1 MKLPE
6 IGVKRPVATAMLF
19 VAIILL
25 GLVAMKMLPLDVMP
39 ELEYPSITIITI
51 YPGASANEVEEQVSK
66 PLEAVLSGAE
76 YLKDIKSISKE
87 NVSFI
92 QLSYNWNTDVT
103 AAANNA
109 RDLMELVKS
118 RLPKAAES
126 PIIFKINSSM
136 MPILGYSINATSN
149 YNGIEKIIE
158 DKIAT
163 PLRKVDGVGTVIYL
177 GQPEREISI
186 SVDPRQLKAYNLS
199 VSEISTILQA
209 ENINIP
215 AGNIKV
221 GVFDFS
227 VRVPGKFETV
237 ENIENIALK
246 AFNGKVV
253 RLKDVATV
261 QDTFAEKE
269 AYARNHLGEGVAL
282 LVQKQTGENT
292 LEVVQAVRKEMEKI
306 EKTLPHDVQI
316 NEMISTD
323 EMVTESVKNL
333 TSSIFYA
340 LIFVTLVVLMFL
352 REWRSS
358 LIIFVT
364 MPVSLISAFIVMYI
378 MDYTINIFSLM
389 SLIIAIGM
397 VVDNAIVVLENVTQH
412 IERGTKPKQAAI
424 FGTSEMGMAIA
435 ASTATTLVVFLPMV
449 FMGGIVGIMFKQ
461 LAILTCVCM
470 IMSLFTALTLTP
482 MLASQLLK
490 RKGEDEDGKEAKR
503 SKFYRWSE
511 NVFNKIEYGY
521 KNLLAWTV
529 VHKGVVIV
537 SAVVVFI
544 GVMLLGKKIGTDYI
558 PDFDAG
564 SFALSFETEVGTS
577 VEQTDS
583 IGQQILKILH
593 EEIHEMV
600 PGSSGAIAGQTRD
613 GALTTVGFKEG
624 KNIGS
629 VLCHLTL
636 PDKRKRTAEEIA
648 DAVRKRLDEIPQIEK
663 YQIQAGS
670 ILAAAVTG
678 NKRPVEI
685 HVSGDDLD
693 VINKMAL
700 SFEEKLKAREE
711 FKDVETSV
719 DNGKIEVQIVIDKEK
734 ASQMALNTALIGMQ
748 IRQNLFGAE
757 SGEFTE
763 GGDDYDIKIR
773 YAPEFRN
780 DIDKLKEMQ
789 LTNLLG
795 KQVSLSSVAEIKQD
809 VGLLEIQRE
818 SQQRFVLATANL
830 NDVSLGK
837 GAKIAQAIID
847 DTEIPD
853 GVSVSLGG
861 QVVDQGESFG
871 DLYLILFLGIALVY
885 MVMAA
890 QFESFKDPFIIMF
903 AVPFT
908 LVGVVLAFLA
918 TGLTLSVTTFIG
930 VIMLMGIVVNNG
942 IVLVDY
948 TNMLRKR
955 GYTLYDAVAE
965 AGRSRLRPILMTT
978 LTTILGMLPMALSK
992 GMGKEMYSPLGVTI
1006 IGGLLVSA
1014 LVSLILIPAIY
1025 TSINE
1030 KSELKSANK

>member
-636 PDKRKRTAEEIA
+636 PNKRKRTAEEIA

-748 IRQNLFGAE
+748 VRQNLFGAE

-1014 LVSLILIPAIY
+1014 LISLILIPAIY

>member
-490 RKGEDEDGKEAKR
+490 RKGEDEDGKEANR
-503 SKFYRWSE
+503 SKFYRLSE

-748 IRQNLFGAE
+748 VRQNLFGAE

-1014 LVSLILIPAIY
+1014 LISLILIPAIY

>member
-306 EKTLPHDVQI
+306 KKTLPHDVQI

-818 SQQRFVLATANL
+818 SQQRFVLTTANL

-871 DLYLILFLGIALVY
+871 DLYLIFFLGIALVY

-890 QFESFKDPFIIMF
+890 QFESFKDPFIIIF

-1014 LVSLILIPAIY
+1014 LISLILIPAIY

>member
-482 MLASQLLK
+482 MLSSQLL
-490 RKGEDEDGKEAKR
+490 RREGEDEDGKEAKR

-521 KNLLAWTV
+521 KKLLAWTV

-636 PDKRKRTAEEIA
+636 PNKRKRTAEEIA

-748 IRQNLFGAE
+748 VRQNLFGAE

-818 SQQRFVLATANL
+818 SQQRFVLTTANL

-1014 LVSLILIPAIY
+1014 LISLILIPAIY

>member
-1 MKLPE
+1 
-6 IGVKRPVATAMLF
+6 
-19 VAIILL
+19 
-25 GLVAMKMLPLDVMP
+25 
-39 ELEYPSITIITI
+39 
-51 YPGASANEVEEQVSK
+51 
-66 PLEAVLSGAE
+66 
-76 YLKDIKSISKE
+76 
-87 NVSFI
+87 
-92 QLSYNWNTDVT
+92 
-103 AAANNA
+103 
-109 RDLMELVKS
+109 
-118 RLPKAAES
+118 
-126 PIIFKINSSM
+126 
-136 MPILGYSINATSN
+136 
-149 YNGIEKIIE
+149 
-158 DKIAT
+158 
-163 PLRKVDGVGTVIYL
+163 
-177 GQPEREISI
+177 
-186 SVDPRQLKAYNLS
+186 
-199 VSEISTILQA
+199 
-209 ENINIP
+209 
-215 AGNIKV
+215 
-221 GVFDFS
+221 
-227 VRVPGKFETV
+227 
-237 ENIENIALK
+237 
-246 AFNGKVV
+246 
-253 RLKDVATV
+253 
-261 QDTFAEKE
+261 
-269 AYARNHLGEGVAL
+269 
-282 LVQKQTGENT
+282 
-292 LEVVQAVRKEMEKI
+292 
-306 EKTLPHDVQI
+306 
-316 NEMISTD
+316 
-323 EMVTESVKNL
+323 
-333 TSSIFYA
+333 
-340 LIFVTLVVLMFL
+340 
-352 REWRSS
+352 
-358 LIIFVT
+358 IFVT

-412 IERGTKPKQAAI
+412 IERGTQPKQAAI

-748 IRQNLFGAE
+748 VRQNLFGAE

-818 SQQRFVLATANL
+818 SQQRFVLTTANL

-1014 LVSLILIPAIY
+1014 LISLILIPAIY

>member
-237 ENIENIALK
+237 EHIENIALK

-253 RLKDVATV
+253 RLKDVAIV

-282 LVQKQTGENT
+282 LVQKQTSENT

-340 LIFVTLVVLMFL
+340 LIFVTLVVLIFL

-412 IERGTKPKQAAI
+412 IERGTQPKQAAI

-482 MLASQLLK
+482 MLSSQLLK
-490 RKGEDEDGKEAKR
+490 REGEDGNEAKR

-521 KNLLAWTV
+521 KKLLAWTV

-636 PDKRKRTAEEIA
+636 PNKRKRTAEEIA

-748 IRQNLFGAE
+748 VRQNLFGAE

>member
-482 MLASQLLK
+482 MLSSQLLR

-636 PDKRKRTAEEIA
+636 PNKRKRTAEEIA

-748 IRQNLFGAE
+748 VRQNLFGAE

-818 SQQRFVLATANL
+818 SQQRFVLTTANL

-918 TGLTLSVTTFIG
+918 TGQTLSVTTFIG

-978 LTTILGMLPMALSK
+978 STTILGMLPMALSK

-1030 KSELKSANK
+1030 KNELKSANK

>member
-237 ENIENIALK
+237 EHIENIALK

-412 IERGTKPKQAAI
+412 IERGTQPKQAAI

-482 MLASQLLK
+482 MLSSQLLK
-490 RKGEDEDGKEAKR
+490 REGEDEDGKEAKR

-748 IRQNLFGAE
+748 VRQNLFGAE

-1030 KSELKSANK
+1030 KNELKSANK

>member
-237 ENIENIALK
+237 EHIENIALK

-818 SQQRFVLATANL
+818 SQQRFVLTTANL

-1014 LVSLILIPAIY
+1014 LISLILIPAIY